1 MLSDSES
8 KSASFNGNFIV
19 GDWTVEP
26 NTGYLSNGEDKI
38 KLEPRVMSLLVCLA
52 EKDGEVISREELEA
66 KVWQGSVVGYDA
78 LTSAMIKLRKAFHDN
93 SKHPTV
99 IETVSKRGYRLIA
112 KVSHEK
118 NEVASI
124 ENHPTPLEIEK
135 SNNLIFRI
143 EFWMGLFF
151 IALGLSFFLFNWN
164 ATFSSVKS
172 ESKNIPAILVL
183 PFVNMSGKTEQDY
196 FTDGITEN
204 VITDL
209 SHLSAL
215 RVMARNT
222 SFRLKNQTIDPIKI
236 GKELEIA
243 YLLQGSVQKSSN
255 NIRISAQ
262 LIDTSNGYQVWAE
275 KYDRKLIEIFEV
287 QDDVTQQIVKALA
300 VNLTTQ
306 EKAALDHS
314 PTNNLEAY
322 DQFMLGQ
329 RLYTERTKEANT
341 RAKDAYRKSIQ
352 LDENYPR
359 PYGGLAVAK
368 IRGVN
373 ANWSDSPQADLD
385 RALEL
390 AVKATSLKN
399 SAQHAYWALGFVH
412 LYRREYLQAIKAVE
426 QSIKIAPS
434 YADGYGLLSLIENT
448 LGNGEKAL
456 ELINKGVSLNPY
468 YTYDYPYNIGRA
480 YYAMGQYELAEKY
493 LLQALERNENA
504 VPPRLF
510 LSASYL
516 ELGRQEDAEWEV
528 EQVMNINN
536 KISIKHLKDYGL
548 VANNGKQKSLYD
560 KLRKIGVP
568 E

>member
-1 MLSDSES
+1 MLKDSGTKNTS
-8 KSASFNGNFIV
+8 SNDNFMV
-19 GDWTVEP
+19 GAWHVEP
-26 NTGYLSNGEDKI
+26 NTGYLSNGEDKT
-38 KLEPRVMSLLVCLA
+38 KLEPRVMNLLVCLA
-52 EKDGEVISREELEA
+52 EKDGEVITREELEA

-112 KVSHEK
+112 KVSDEEGHSTTEDHSS
-118 NEVASI
+118 ASD
-124 ENHPTPLEIEK
+124 IEK

-151 IALGLSFFLFNWN
+151 IALGLSFFLINWN
-164 ATFSSVKS
+164 STSSPVTSNDQKV
-172 ESKNIPAILVL
+172 AGILVL
-183 PFVNMSGKTEQDY
+183 PFVNMNGKADQEY
-196 FTDGITEN
+196 FSDGITEN

-222 SFRLKNQTIDPIKI
+222 SFRLKNQMVDPIKI
-236 GKELEIA
+236 GKELGIA

-262 LIDTSNGYQVWAE
+262 LIDTKNGFQVWAE

-287 QDDVTQQIVKALA
+287 QDDVTQQIVNALA

-341 RAKDAYRKSIQ
+341 RAQDAYRKSIH

-412 LYRREYLQAIKAVE
+412 LYRREYPQAIKAVE

-510 LSASYL
+510 LSVSYL

-548 VANNGKQKSLYD
+548 VANNGKQKSLYE
-560 KLRKIGVP
+560 KLRKVGVP